1 MEMHERNDYDEPS
14 NGLSWY
20 TIYNVYDTFVINHK
34 IVFILS
40 VLKYKSEL
48 TKSNVHISPSQIYT
62 IL

>member
-1 MEMHERNDYDEPS
+1 MAMHERHDDDEPR

-34 IVFILS
+34 IVFILN
-40 VLKYKSEL
+40 VKKYKSEL
-48 TKSNVHISPSQIYT
+48 TKNNVHISPSCIYT